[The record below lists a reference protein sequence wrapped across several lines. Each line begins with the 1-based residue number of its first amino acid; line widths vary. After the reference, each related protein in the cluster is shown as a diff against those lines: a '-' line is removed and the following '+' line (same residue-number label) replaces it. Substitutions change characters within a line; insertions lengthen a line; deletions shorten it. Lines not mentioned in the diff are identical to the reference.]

1 MRYPHAF
8 AAALSPAPI
17 GPFPPPAHRTR
28 RADFPHRA
36 LQWDHAPRTRN
47 AEPGTYAG
55 PVVCVPPALRSCTA
69 LPALNPVRRVAR
81 PVYALT
87 TSGLP
92 KMRGWAD
99 SFAYACD
106 ASGLPALHAG
116 ILGRAT
122 PAGLRPSVIGPH
134 LRPLSSA
141 GITPRLQSYGPLRH
155 PADPAFPSQGS
166 GSPRARHRRGFPCC
180 YAFHLPY
187 VPTPL
192 PRRKPAV
199 LSLLSSHRSAAFPL
213 TSQGRLPR
221 FAFSRPAQR
230 SLHVSAHMVAEPPEA
245 ALLPECFSPR
255 RYLRKPPWLL
265 PVGATATGWDSHPP
279 GIRAFPRHT
288 TPCPLCQYQ

>member
-1 MRYPHAF
+1 MRT
-8 AAALSPAPI
+8 S
-17 GPFPPPAHRTR
+17 
-28 RADFPHRA
+28 
-36 LQWDHAPRTRN
+36 
-47 AEPGTYAG
+47 AG
-55 PVVCVPPALRSCTA
+55 PVVSRAPSSQKLHGFTHDAPL
-69 LPALNPVRRVAR
+69 RRVTR

-87 TSGLP
+87 ASGLP
-92 KMRGWAD
+92 FGPPD
-99 SFAYACD
+99 SLAYACD
-106 ASGLPALHAG
+106 ASGLPALRAG

-265 PVGATATGWDSHPP
+265 VGATATGWDSHLP

-288 TPCPLCQYQ
+288 TSSA